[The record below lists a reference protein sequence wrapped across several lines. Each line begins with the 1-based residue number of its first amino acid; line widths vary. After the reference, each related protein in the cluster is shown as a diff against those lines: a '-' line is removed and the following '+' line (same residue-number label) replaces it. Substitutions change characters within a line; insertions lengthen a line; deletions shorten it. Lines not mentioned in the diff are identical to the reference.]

1 MPMMS
6 LDLAQAVD
14 PLEEFLSDPILT
26 VACVMLIVVAFG
38 WVVISRLIVRNL
50 RKAALAGR
58 RSRRVEAMR
67 PERDIW
73 SMPP

>member
-1 MPMMS
+1 MFP
-6 LDLAQAVD
+6 LEIAQAAD

-26 VACVMLIVVAFG
+26 VACVMLIVVSVG

-50 RKAALAGR
+50 RRAALKRR
-58 RSRRVEAMR
+58 RSRRVDAVR
-67 PERDIW
+67 SERDIW